1 MVVVKLKFHT
11 QDLVVKEAEVTKYHD
26 AIRMERFVDKQF
38 QSLSRLPRLSCLTW
52 SSYSGNTC
60 WYTHLHIKAWKRVM
74 EESS

>member
-38 QSLSRLPRLSCLTW
+38 QSLSRLPRLSCLT
-52 SSYSGNTC
+52 
-60 WYTHLHIKAWKRVM
+60 
-74 EESS
+74 